1 MNYALIRPDAKKK
14 GYGEL
19 SNYFTS
25 IEPPLWLAMRAAQL
39 KKEGHYVVILD
50 QELNGVVQPSNIDF
64 IEFVPFGI
72 HPSGFIQSREGV
84 KEQMYKLGQ
93 KSYVKCWNTLP
104 EFDINLIPDWRSL
117 PVDKYRCHA
126 NVGWGRPRSPSGV
139 LFTSFSCPYQCG
151 YCVIKEYYG
160 HKRQLRDIDVVIKD
174 IQTQIDCG
182 IRNIKIIDE
191 LFLFEKDRVVEICD
205 KIVELGVPDL
215 NMSCFV
221 RVDTCSPEILCKM
234 HKAGINWVGI
244 GIESGNLDIRQ
255 KEFKANFSNE
265 RIIEICRMIRDCGI
279 NICAN
284 FMYGFED
291 DTLDTMKE
299 TYDLS
304 YKIMGESSNYNCLM
318 AYEGTKNYQDAL
330 AKGWRVARNW
340 SEYAQQGYECY
351 PLRTNYLTSEQVL
364 AFRDKAFMD
373 YNTDPTYLSM
383 IENKFGKEVVR
394 EINDMTS
401 IKLKRK
407 ILGD

>member
-1 MNYALIRPDAKKK
+1 
-14 GYGEL
+14 
-19 SNYFTS
+19 
-25 IEPPLWLAMRAAQL
+25 
-39 KKEGHYVVILD
+39 
-50 QELNGVVQPSNIDF
+50 
-64 IEFVPFGI
+64 
-72 HPSGFIQSREGV
+72 
-84 KEQMYKLGQ
+84 
-93 KSYVKCWNTLP
+93 
-104 EFDINLIPDWRSL
+104 
-117 PVDKYRCHA
+117 
-126 NVGWGRPRSPSGV
+126 
-139 LFTSFSCPYQCG
+139 
-151 YCVIKEYYG
+151 VIKEYYG

-364 AFRDKAFMD
+364 RFRDKAFMD
-373 YNTDPTYLSM
+373 YNTDPKYLAM
-383 IENKFGKEVVR
+383 IEKKFGKDVVK